1 MTCPDCQLASE
12 RPHYGYRSGCK
23 GCAAR
28 AVARGPDFF
37 RCRTVG
43 KQDQKYRQLLEAV
56 GVTHEAAMAAA
67 QVDADVA
74 HRTKQQEHET
84 ARRRAKLML
93 RYGA

>member
-1 MTCPDCQLASE
+1 MTCEDCQLAAE
-12 RPHYGYRSGCK
+12 RLHHSYRSGCK